1 MVLNEG
7 EPPYC
12 ETSTTSNPESI
23 DSETESQPVDPSVT
37 YIIVGVVV
45 TMMMM
50 IFVVLVCILT
60 VSCYRKKKIRE
71 RQLR

>member
-45 TMMMM
+45 TMLMM
-50 IFVVLVCILT
+50 FVVLVCILT
-60 VSCYRKKKIRE
+60 VSCYRKRKIQE